1 MARVGRASQRSRC
14 SKYGN
19 RLKTDGLR
27 TETGI
32 GTIVVKAT
40 MVRVCS
46 TESAEGASRIP
57 TYTRLCTTIMQ
68 QRRFRDDVSNSRL
81 CPEVANFGRGTVP
94 NFIRVHQCSSVV
106 PLGSDFAADTRRLTP
121 MGGPGSEPYLRSSAF
136 IGGSIRFGC
145 GRRGRAVASAV
156 SHVSGLGSETRI

>member
-106 PLGSDFAADTRRLTP
+106 PLGSDFSRRYTP
-121 MGGPGSEPYLRSSAF
+121 INTDGRPGFGTISAF
-136 IGGSIRFGC
+136 ICVHRRFHSVWLRPPRPRC
-145 GRRGRAVASAV
+145 GLHGQ
-156 SHVSGLGSETRI
+156 SHFGAGE